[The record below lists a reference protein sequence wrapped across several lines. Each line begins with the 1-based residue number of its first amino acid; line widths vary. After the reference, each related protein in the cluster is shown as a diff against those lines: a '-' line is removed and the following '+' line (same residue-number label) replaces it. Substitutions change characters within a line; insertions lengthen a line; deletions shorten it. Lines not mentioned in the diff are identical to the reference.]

1 MEQIT
6 IIQGK
11 ESYDQ
16 HKFLLEQNVDY
27 QRLKFYRGVIYAF
40 NFVNKKEIDT
50 HIYWSSCHKKPMFEN
65 GKLFYKSETLHG
77 ATYDKKTKKFKIWF
91 GKNFNRLD
99 TTIVEDIFKTI
110 SWKMPNSTYLC
121 LITNGILNKL
131 STGKVKSTQGIIDEF
146 CKYNP
151 YRKFNLDTEKLDKLF
166 THSSSF
172 INLRDYKHV
181 FLASANPNDVVDY
194 MLNNMNTFYIRMHDM
209 QQIAKTALCIDKTID
224 INWSSEDVHNQ
235 LLKYNEERRSLERIH
250 EGLLG
255 LERVNEDLPF

>member
-27 QRLKFYRGVIYAF
+27 QRLKFYKGVIYAF

-65 GKLFYKSETLHG
+65 NKLFYKSETLHG
-77 ATYDKKTKKFKIWF
+77 ATYDKQTKKFKIWF

-99 TTIVEDIFKTI
+99 SAITEDIFKTM
-110 SWKMPNSTYLC
+110 SWDIPNSSYLC

-131 STGKVKSTQGIIDEF
+131 STGKVKSTQGIIDAF

-151 YRKFNLDTEKLDKLF
+151 YRKFNLDTEKLDKIL
-166 THSSSF
+166 SDNNSF
-172 INLRDYKHV
+172 INLRDYKHL
-181 FLASANPNDVVDY
+181 FLASDNPNDVIDY
-194 MLNNMNTFYIRMHDM
+194 MHDNMSTFYVKMHEM
-209 QQIAKTALCIDKTID
+209 QQISSIALSIGKTVD
-224 INWSSEDVHNQ
+224 INWSSEYISEMLNRYHE
-235 LLKYNEERRSLERIH
+235 KRRNVERIH